1 MRARL
6 QLALAQSRYGL
17 LVGLTI
23 AIGTATV
30 LWLGV
35 RHVQANS
42 LTLGNLLLV
51 MAYLGQ
57 LFAPLKIIG
66 RKVGSLQGHLTS
78 VDRAFSLLDEMPE
91 VVERRDAQ
99 PLSRALGA
107 ITFRNVSF
115 RYQDNRRRL
124 HDFGFAVPS
133 GTPSGPVRGPVSRP
147 TNPVSLFVR

>member
-57 LFAPLKIIG
+57 LFAPLQIIG
-66 RKVGSLQGHLTS
+66 RKVGSLQGHLAS
-78 VDRAFSLLDEMPE
+78 VERAFLLLDEMPE
-91 VVERRDAQ
+91 VVERRDAK
-99 PLSRALGA
+99 PLSGALEA
-107 ITFRNVSF
+107 ITFTNVSF
-115 RYQDNRRRL
+115 GYQDNRRVL
-124 HDFGFAVPS
+124 HSVAFHVPS
-133 GTPSGPVRGPVSRP
+133 VTL
-147 TNPVSLFVR
+147 VSLL

>member
-1 MRARL
+1 
-6 QLALAQSRYGL
+6 
-17 LVGLTI
+17 
-23 AIGTATV
+23 
-30 LWLGV
+30 
-35 RHVQANS
+35 
-42 LTLGNLLLV
+42 

-91 VVERRDAQ
+91 VVERRDAK

-115 RYQDNRRRL
+115 RYQDARPAL
-124 HDFGFAVPS
+124 HDVGFDVPS
-133 GTPSGPVRGPVSRP
+133 GPRLCLIGRTFSRKTTP
-147 TNPVSLFVR
+147 